1 MEYTPVGVYPDGDIV
16 ELYLDGNCDMY
27 GIDRSA
33 LAGDRTK
40 YPEPDKHMIL
50 PEVIS
55 KEPLGPAVRY
65 GDQLWTDITRW
76 SVYVL
81 SLIHI

>member
-1 MEYTPVGVYPDGDIV
+1 MVIV
-16 ELYLDGNCDMY
+16 ICMVLIGRGNY
-27 GIDRSA
+27 I
-33 LAGDRTK
+33 GDRTK

-55 KEPLGPAVRY
+55 KEPLGPVRY

-76 SVYVL
+76 SVYVFL
-81 SLIHI
+81 WKN